1 VFLPLSFLSGI
12 TGAFSKALAV
22 TMGVTL
28 VISYLM
34 AAFVVPVLA
43 RRFIDSGTGTIPM
56 LDVQAGSPANTR
68 AG

>member
-1 VFLPLSFLSGI
+1 MGI
-12 TGAFSKALAV
+12 
-22 TMGVTL
+22 TL

-43 RRFIDSGTGTIPM
+43 RRFIDFRHWHDPDAGRA
-56 LDVQAGSPANTR
+56 AGSPANTR